1 MTDIKRSNGPE
12 RDRAST
18 LRVNPLSK
26 PCPQGAF
33 SIAPKPRKS
42 ALGTRLPLSLT
53 RVDCLTRVLV
63 SVKFVLLE
71 ANCGLRVVF
80 GIERGQRSN

>member
-12 RDRAST
+12 RDGVST
-18 LRVNPLSK
+18 LRVNPLSQ
-26 PCPQGAF
+26 PCPQGA
-33 SIAPKPRKS
+33 SIAPKPGKS

-53 RVDCLTRVLV
+53 RVDCLTRVLF

-71 ANCGLRVVF
+71 ANCRLRVVF